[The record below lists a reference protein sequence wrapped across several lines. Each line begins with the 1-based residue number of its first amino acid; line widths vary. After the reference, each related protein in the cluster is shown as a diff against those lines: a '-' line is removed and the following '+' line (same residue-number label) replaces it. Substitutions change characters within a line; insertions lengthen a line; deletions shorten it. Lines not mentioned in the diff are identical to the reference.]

1 MSEKLLEF
9 KKVLEE
15 IFEMDKSDLDFG
27 IYRIINQKREQV
39 NEFLDKD
46 LLPQV
51 KEELKTFQAKEISK
65 EENEIFSHLA
75 TFFRRYYEGG
85 DFISKRRYKEGVYAI
100 PYEGEEVK
108 LYWANHDQYYIKTSE
123 NLTNFAFKLSSGKRI
138 HFRIVD
144 GEMNK
149 DNNKTEQGKDRLFV
163 LDKKNPLNI
172 EEEDIYI
179 NFIYQLAEKKEK
191 QTDLNK
197 EAAKKILKL
206 KEIKEYEEELSKYF
220 PTEKNKT
227 RTLLEK
233 QLNEFTSRYS
243 FDYFIH
249 KDLGGFLR
257 RELDFYIK
265 NEVMFLDDLD
275 TENEIPAEN
284 YLVKIKIIKR
294 IGYKII
300 SFLEQLENFQK
311 KLWLKKKFVVET
323 NYCITL
329 NQILEE
335 YHSEILSNKAQIEEW
350 KKLGFIEDNKKPKAL
365 PNLVVDTKFLSKEL
379 KEKILQTIENLD
391 EKTNGTL
398 IHSENFQA
406 LSLLQERY
414 KEQINCIHIDPPY
427 NTATSGFLYK
437 NNYQHSSWLTM
448 KLNVSKKAAN
458 LLNEYSIAVT
468 HIDENEVERL
478 NLLYDSIG
486 LSNSGT
492 LIWDKGMP
500 NSGSKGIANQHE
512 YVLFR
517 DKGNHQIRVEKKIL
531 M

>member
-206 KEIKEYEEELSKYF
+206 KEIKEYEEELSK
-220 PTEKNKT
+220 
-227 RTLLEK
+227 
-233 QLNEFTSRYS
+233 
-243 FDYFIH
+243 
-249 KDLGGFLR
+249 
-257 RELDFYIK
+257 
-265 NEVMFLDDLD
+265 
-275 TENEIPAEN
+275 
-284 YLVKIKIIKR
+284 
-294 IGYKII
+294 
-300 SFLEQLENFQK
+300 
-311 KLWLKKKFVVET
+311 
-323 NYCITL
+323 
-329 NQILEE
+329 
-335 YHSEILSNKAQIEEW
+335 
-350 KKLGFIEDNKKPKAL
+350 
-365 PNLVVDTKFLSKEL
+365 
-379 KEKILQTIENLD
+379 
-391 EKTNGTL
+391 
-398 IHSENFQA
+398 
-406 LSLLQERY
+406 
-414 KEQINCIHIDPPY
+414 
-427 NTATSGFLYK
+427 
-437 NNYQHSSWLTM
+437 
-448 KLNVSKKAAN
+448 
-458 LLNEYSIAVT
+458 
-468 HIDENEVERL
+468 
-478 NLLYDSIG
+478 
-486 LSNSGT
+486 
-492 LIWDKGMP
+492 
-500 NSGSKGIANQHE
+500 
-512 YVLFR
+512 
-517 DKGNHQIRVEKKIL
+517 
-531 M
+531 